1 MLSGVR
7 GQTPGADRAKLKI
20 WPLVFIAMNH
30 APSHRVGLIAPTTSD
45 VRKVLIEGESGLLSC
60 FPDSSRPTYEPS
72 RRQVTFANGAV
83 AELYSAE
90 EGDRLRGPQHDGLW
104 CDELATWREPEHV
117 WDMAM
122 FGLRLGKHPRA
133 IVTTTPRPIRIIKEL
148 VKRDGRDVVITR
160 GKTADN
166 AANLAPT
173 FMTQVVGKYVGTR
186 LGRQELDAEILDD
199 APGALWSRDLLER
212 TRCGPIAPVLLK
224 RVVVA
229 IDPAVSIGADA
240 NETGVIVA
248 GLSEDGHFYI
258 LQDLSGKYQP
268 IDWARV
274 GVGAFK
280 NNFADR
286 IVAESNQGGAM
297 VEGTIRVVDK
307 SVPVRLVHA
316 SRGKLTRAEPVA
328 ALFEQNR
335 AHLAGAFPELE
346 DQLCTFEPGTPGSPD
361 RMDAAVWAL
370 TELMTG
376 GSRAE
381 LYFG

>member
-1 MLSGVR
+1 
-7 GQTPGADRAKLKI
+7 
-20 WPLVFIAMNH
+20 
-30 APSHRVGLIAPTTSD
+30 
-45 VRKVLIEGESGLLSC
+45 
-60 FPDSSRPTYEPS
+60 
-72 RRQVTFANGAV
+72 
-83 AELYSAE
+83 
-90 EGDRLRGPQHDGLW
+90 
-104 CDELATWREPEHV
+104 
-117 WDMAM
+117 
-122 FGLRLGKHPRA
+122 
-133 IVTTTPRPIRIIKEL
+133 
-148 VKRDGRDVVITR
+148 
-160 GKTADN
+160 
-166 AANLAPT
+166 
-173 FMTQVVGKYVGTR
+173 
-186 LGRQELDAEILDD
+186 
-199 APGALWSRDLLER
+199 LLER

-280 NNFADR
+280 NNVADR